1 MKRLL
6 STAIL
11 LLGLSPPVMAQA
23 ENAQPTAPN
32 ANPMMNTP
40 DDRLPAPCGTNSSV
54 ADLDE
59 PDHQGPV
66 QPVATPKSGNR
77 MADTECA
84 NNKDSAA
91 KNNATHNKTPT
102 EAKPPANK

>member
-11 LLGLSPPVMAQA
+11 LLGLSSPVMAQTA
-23 ENAQPTAPN
+23 NPQPGLPN
-32 ANPMMNTP
+32 ANPAMNTP

-66 QPVATPKSGNR
+66 QPVTASKSDSR
-77 MADTECA
+77 RADTECA
-84 NNKDSAA
+84 NKNDAA
-91 KNNATHNKTPT
+91 RSRAPT
-102 EAKPPANK
+102 ETKAPAK